1 VGPRQ
6 EASLATM
13 TDPNTL
19 GALRDVFSTIDGRV
33 DDATDEEDRPAADLF
48 EYLDR
53 PGGDIDALEP
63 PAIKHDLVDDVQAWD
78 DPWPVTYGVDASTT
92 QPLQFSNGLLLGA
105 ANAKL
110 GIGGR
115 TDNAA
120 LSKESTLTTVVY
132 FDHEEFDI
140 GDLAPEYDTVDAQV
154 FRFPTIASRQRDL
167 ADWVTGIARTYAEGW
182 HARRLLDDIDGPIFI
197 DGPLYPSRVLL
208 WTMFAQTPDSRET
221 PLDFWPDMIDD
232 IVTNY
237 LRVVEGQDRADL
249 PVAGIVKSPT
259 STQVVSTIEAK
270 APDEVE
276 TPLRWGNDN
285 LFFSE
290 ALYNPEDWYGDD
302 GAVISYT
309 TWLVQRQMTPAQAES
324 AFVPLEGL
332 DGIDF
337 RRGDAGAYQTA
348 FFYAR
353 IPLQNTVVRV
363 EAPLMM
369 VRDDA
374 ARERIQRKVLAE
386 IAATRS
392 IPFAI
397 EAADEAATISRENRQ
412 RLRRELQ
419 HATSVRT
426 YNQLRGYN
434 DLNEQGDLT

>member
-1 VGPRQ
+1 MSPLEGSPT
-6 EASLATM
+6 TM

-19 GALRDVFSTIDGRV
+19 GALRDVFNTLDGRV
-33 DDATDEEDRPAADLF
+33 DDASDDEDQPATALF

-53 PGGDIDALEP
+53 PGGDIDTLESP
-63 PAIKHDLVDDVQAWD
+63 GIKHELVDEVQDWD

-110 GIGGR
+110 GISGQ
-115 TDNAA
+115 TDQAELA
-120 LSKESTLTTVVY
+120 KESTLTTVVY
-132 FDHEEFDI
+132 FENEDFDI
-140 GDLAPEYDTVDAQV
+140 EDLRPEYDHVDSHV
-154 FRFPTIASRQRDL
+154 FRFPTITSRQRDL
-167 ADWVTGIARTYAEGW
+167 ADWVTGIGRTYAEGR
-182 HARRLLDDIDGPIFI
+182 HARRLLDDIDGPLLI

-208 WTMFAQTPDSRET
+208 WTMFAQTNDSRET
-221 PLDFWPDMIDD
+221 PVDFWPDMIED
-232 IVTNY
+232 IITNY
-237 LRVVEGQDRADL
+237 VRVVEGQDRADL
-249 PVAGIVKSPT
+249 PVAGVVKSPT
-259 STQVVSTIEAK
+259 STQVVSAIEAK

-276 TPLRWGNDN
+276 TPIRWGNDN

-290 ALYNPEDWYGDD
+290 ALYNSDDWYGDD
-302 GAVISYT
+302 GSVISYT
-309 TWLVQRQMTPAQAES
+309 TWLVQRQMTPAQTDS

-332 DGIDF
+332 NGVEF
-337 RRGDAGAYQTA
+337 RRGDAAEYQTA

-363 EAPLMM
+363 EAPVMM
-369 VRDDA
+369 VRDA
-374 ARERIQRKVLAE
+374 ASRKRIQRKVLAE

-397 EAADEAATISRENRQ
+397 DAADEAATISRENRQ
-412 RLRRELQ
+412 RLRRELR

-434 DLNEQGDLT
+434 DFNNQE

>member
-1 VGPRQ
+1 
-6 EASLATM
+6 M

-19 GALRDVFSTIDGRV
+19 GALRDVFGTIDGRV
-33 DDATDEEDRPAADLF
+33 DAAADDDDQPASELF

-53 PGGDIDALEP
+53 PGGNIAPLEP
-63 PAIKHDLVDDVQAWD
+63 PAIKHELVEDVLDWD

-92 QPLQFSNGLLLGA
+92 RPLQFSNGLLLGA

-110 GIGGR
+110 GISGR
-115 TDNAA
+115 TDRAN
-120 LSKESTLTTVVY
+120 LTKESTLTTVVY
-132 FDHEEFDI
+132 FDNDEFAISDI
-140 GDLAPEYDTVDAQV
+140 GSEYDSVDSHI

-167 ADWVTGIARTYAEGW
+167 EDWVTGIARTYAEGW
-182 HARRLLDDIDGPIFI
+182 HARRLLDDIDGPLLI

-208 WTMFAQTPDSRET
+208 WTMFAQTPDARET

-237 LRVVEGQDRADL
+237 LRVVEGQARADL
-249 PVAGIVKSPT
+249 PVAGVVKSPT
-259 STQVVSTIEAK
+259 STQVVSAIEAK
-270 APDEVE
+270 APADID

-290 ALYNPEDWYGDD
+290 ALYNPDDWYGDA
-302 GAVISYT
+302 GAVISHT
-309 TWLVQRQMTPAQAES
+309 SWLVQRQLTPAQADD

-332 DGIDF
+332 DGIEF
-337 RRGDAGAYQTA
+337 HRGDAAEYQTA

-353 IPLQNTVVRV
+353 IPLQNTVIRV

-369 VRDDA
+369 VRDETE
-374 ARERIQRKVLAE
+374 RERIQRKLLAE
-386 IAATRS
+386 VAATRS

-412 RLRRELQ
+412 RLRRDLQ
-419 HATSVRT
+419 HATAVRT
-426 YNQLRGYN
+426 YNQQRGYN
-434 DLNEQGDLT
+434 DLSN

>member
-1 VGPRQ
+1 
-6 EASLATM
+6 M

-33 DDATDEEDRPAADLF
+33 DDAADDEELPAADLF
-48 EYLDR
+48 EYLTE
-53 PGGDIDALEP
+53 PGGEIEALEP
-63 PAIKHDLVDDVQAWD
+63 PAITHTPVADVQDWT
-78 DPWPVTYGVDASTT
+78 DPWPVTYGIDASTT

-110 GIGGR
+110 GIGGETNQGELTR
-115 TDNAA
+115 
-120 LSKESTLTTVVY
+120 ESTLTTVVY
-132 FDHEEFDI
+132 FDHDEFDV
-140 GDLAPEYDTVDAQV
+140 GDLNPEYDSVDAQV
-154 FRFPTIASRQRDL
+154 FRFPTISSRQRDL
-167 ADWVTGIARTYAEGW
+167 ADWLTGIARTYAEGW
-182 HARRLLDDIDGPIFI
+182 HARRLLDDIDGPLFI
-197 DGPLYPSRVLL
+197 DGPLYPSRILL
-208 WTMFAQTPDSRET
+208 WTLFAQTPDARET
-221 PLDFWPDMIDD
+221 PLNFWPDMIDD

-237 LRVVEGQDRADL
+237 LRVVEGQDRAGH

-259 STQVVSTIEAK
+259 STQVVSAIEAK
-270 APDEVE
+270 APDEVD

-290 ALYNPEDWYGDD
+290 ALYTPDDWYGDD

-309 TWLVQRQMTPAQAES
+309 TWLVQRQMTPAQTDA
-324 AFVPLEGL
+324 AFAPLDGL
-332 DGIDF
+332 DGIEF
-337 RRGDAGAYQTA
+337 RRGDATEYQTA
-348 FFYAR
+348 FFYVR

-369 VRDDA
+369 VRDEAD
-374 ARERIQRKVLAE
+374 RDLIQRKVLAE

-392 IPFAI
+392 IPFAV

-434 DLNEQGDLT
+434 DITNQE

>member
-1 VGPRQ
+1 MVGPQ
-6 EASLATM
+6 EVSLETM

-19 GALRDVFSTIDGRV
+19 GVLRDVFSTIDSRV
-33 DDATDEEDRPAADLF
+33 DDASDDEDQPAAQLF
-48 EYLDR
+48 EYIDR
-53 PGGDIDALEP
+53 AGGDIDALEP
-63 PAIKHDLVDDVQAWD
+63 PAIKHELTDDIQDWD

-105 ANAKL
+105 ANAKV

-115 TDNAA
+115 TDQAELA
-120 LSKESTLTTVVY
+120 KESTLTTVVY
-132 FDHEEFDI
+132 FDNEDFYVE
-140 GDLAPEYDTVDAQV
+140 DLRPEYNNVDAHI
-154 FRFPTIASRQRDL
+154 FRFPTIESRQRDL
-167 ADWVTGIARTYAEGW
+167 ADWVTGIARTYAEGR
-182 HARRLLDDIDGPIFI
+182 HARCFLDDIEGPLLI

-221 PLDFWPDMIDD
+221 PLDFWPDMIED

-237 LRVVEGQDRADL
+237 LRVVEEQDRADL
-249 PVAGIVKSPT
+249 PVAGVVKSPT
-259 STQVVSTIEAK
+259 STQVVSAIEEK

-290 ALYNPEDWYGDD
+290 ALYNPDDWYGDD

-309 TWLVQRQMTPAQAES
+309 TWLVQRQMTPAQADS

-332 DGIDF
+332 DGVDF
-337 RRGDAGAYQTA
+337 RRGDAAEYQTA

-363 EAPLMM
+363 EAPFMM

-374 ARERIQRKVLAE
+374 SRERIQRKVLAE
-386 IAATRS
+386 IATTRS

-434 DLNEQGDLT
+434 DFNNQE

>member
-1 VGPRQ
+1 MGPQ
-6 EASLATM
+6 EGSLATM

-19 GALRDVFSTIDGRV
+19 GALRDVFSTLDSRV
-33 DDATDEEDRPAADLF
+33 DAASDDEDQPAADLF
-48 EYLDR
+48 EYIDR

-63 PAIKHDLVDDVQAWD
+63 PAIKHALADEIQNWD

-110 GIGGR
+110 GISGQ
-115 TDNAA
+115 TDHAE
-120 LSKESTLTTVVY
+120 LGKESTLTTVVY
-132 FDHEEFDI
+132 FDNEDFDVE
-140 GDLAPEYDTVDAQV
+140 DLRPEYDTVDAHI
-154 FRFPTIASRQRDL
+154 FRFPTIESRQRNL
-167 ADWVTGIARTYAEGW
+167 ADWVTGIARTYAEGQ
-182 HARRLLDDIDGPIFI
+182 HARRLLDDIDGPLLI

-208 WTMFAQTPDSRET
+208 WTMFAQSPDSRET
-221 PLDFWPDMIDD
+221 PLDFWPDMIED

-249 PVAGIVKSPT
+249 PVAGVVKSPT
-259 STQVVSTIEAK
+259 SAQVVSAIEAK

-290 ALYNPEDWYGDD
+290 ALYNPDDWYGDD

-309 TWLVQRQMTPAQAES
+309 TWLVQRQMTPAQADS
-324 AFVPLEGL
+324 AFLPLEGL
-332 DGIDF
+332 DGVDF
-337 RRGDAGAYQTA
+337 RRGDAVEYQTA

-369 VRDDA
+369 VRDA
-374 ARERIQRKVLAE
+374 ANRERIQQKVLAE

-434 DLNEQGDLT
+434 DLNNQE

>member
-1 VGPRQ
+1 MAGQEQ
-6 EASLATM
+6 EASPGTM

-19 GALRDVFSTIDGRV
+19 GALRDVFSSIDGRV
-33 DDATDEEDRPAADLF
+33 DDAADEEDRPATELF
-48 EYLDR
+48 EYVAR
-53 PGGDIDALEP
+53 PGGDIETLEQ
-63 PAIKHDLVDDVQAWD
+63 PAINHELVDDVQDWD

-110 GIGGR
+110 GIGGQ
-115 TDNAA
+115 TDHADLA
-120 LSKESTLTTVVY
+120 KESTLTTVVY
-132 FDHEEFDI
+132 FDNEEFDI
-140 GDLAPEYDTVDAQV
+140 DDLRPEYDNVDADV
-154 FRFPTIASRQRDL
+154 FRFPTISSRQRDL
-167 ADWVTGIARTYAEGW
+167 ADWVTGIARTYAEGR
-182 HARRLLDDIDGPIFI
+182 HARRHLDDINGPLFI

-237 LRVVEGQDRADL
+237 LRVVEGQDQADL
-249 PVAGIVKSPT
+249 PVAGVVKSPT
-259 STQVVSTIEAK
+259 STQVVSAIEAK
-270 APDEVE
+270 APDEVD

-290 ALYNPEDWYGDD
+290 ALYNPDDWYGDD

-309 TWLVQRQMTPAQAES
+309 TWLVQRQMTPAQADS

-332 DGIDF
+332 DGIEF
-337 RRGDAGAYQTA
+337 RRGDAAEYQTA

-369 VRDDA
+369 VRDETD
-374 ARERIQRKVLAE
+374 RERLQRKVLAE

-434 DLNEQGDLT
+434 DLNDQE